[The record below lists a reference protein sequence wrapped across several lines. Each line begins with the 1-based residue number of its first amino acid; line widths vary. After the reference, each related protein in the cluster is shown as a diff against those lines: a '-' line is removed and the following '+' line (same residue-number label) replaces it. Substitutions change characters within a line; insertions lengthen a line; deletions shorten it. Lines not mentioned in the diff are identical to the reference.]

1 MPPRFCPAPEAARC
15 PEVDSKFRQAL
26 DASLGLGFNFD
37 MFFMRITCI
46 TRVRAAPAELML
58 ILMLYR
64 SATNAVNLFS
74 FFNVSPTLTLRD
86 LYVFKI
92 KNDTDL

>member
-1 MPPRFCPAPEAARC
+1 
-15 PEVDSKFRQAL
+15 
-26 DASLGLGFNFD
+26 
-37 MFFMRITCI
+37 
-46 TRVRAAPAELML
+46 ML